1 MSPISSTAFQT
12 TLQAATTQQS
22 HTYYTTITSI
32 TIRWEK
38 NDTKAHKV
46 TPYFQNILQTLNL
59 PPAIEHIIRQSH
71 SHSYQNPNILF
82 QKAIHDILA
91 KSKPRTKNKND
102 HNLLIVHYA
111 GHAFTKNGQL
121 TFAETA
127 TATATSEKTINAD
140 TYLLKNI
147 GLVHLD
153 TLLILDHCYMGNIPT
168 RAATIPNRV
177 VEILAATSTQTP
189 RNRIPPENTFT
200 AKLAEEI
207 SRRQRSGH
215 TYIEFSDVYQTL
227 KSYENR
233 DKLRPTHALLV
244 GIGSVVLPLS
254 GSGTV
259 DPGNIAPMCTA
270 LFSVSVTEGLTTEE
284 VRKLRAWMRKLPCY
298 AGLELDRVYPG
309 KAMCLVLRSAL
320 SVYTKLHRVQGYSLI
335 AEGVGVPGEVDCLV

>member
-1 MSPISSTAFQT
+1 MSPISPTAFQT
-12 TLQAATTQQS
+12 TLQAAATQQI
-22 HTYYTTITSI
+22 HTYTTITSI

-38 NDTKAHKV
+38 DDTKAHKV
-46 TPYFQNILQTLNL
+46 TPYFQNILKTLNL
-59 PPAIEHIIRQSH
+59 SPAIEHIIRHSH
-71 SHSYQNPNILF
+71 SHPNPNIPF
-82 QKAIHDILA
+82 QKAIHDIIA
-91 KSKPRTKNKND
+91 KSKPRTNNKND
-102 HNLLIVHYA
+102 RNLLVIHYA
-111 GHAFTKNGQL
+111 GYAFTKNGQL

-127 TATATSEKTINAD
+127 TATATATSEKTINAD
-140 TYLLKNI
+140 TCLFKAI
-147 GLVHLD
+147 KTVRLD
-153 TLLILDHCYMGNIPT
+153 TLLILDHCYMGNIPS
-168 RAATIPNRV
+168 RAPTITNSV
-177 VEILAATSTQTP
+177 VEILSATSTQAP

-215 TYIEFSDVYQTL
+215 TYIEFSDVFQTL
-227 KSYENR
+227 KSHEKR

-244 GIGSVVLPLS
+244 GVGSVFLPLS

-259 DPGNIAPMCTA
+259 DPGTIAPVCTV

-284 VRKLRAWMRKLPCY
+284 VRDLRAWMRKLPCY

-335 AEGVGVPGEVDCLV
+335 AEGVGAPVEVDCLV

>member
-1 MSPISSTAFQT
+1 MSPISPTAFQN
-12 TLQAATTQQS
+12 TLQAATTQQI
-22 HTYYTTITSI
+22 HTYTTITSI

-38 NDTKAHKV
+38 DDTKAHKV
-46 TPYFQNILQTLNL
+46 TPYFKNILQTLNL
-59 PPAIEHIIRQSH
+59 PPAIEHIIRHSH
-71 SHSYQNPNILF
+71 SHPNPNIPF

-91 KSKPRTKNKND
+91 KSKPRTKND

-127 TATATSEKTINAD
+127 TATSEKTVNAD
-140 TYLLKNI
+140 TYLLKDVRA
-147 GLVHLD
+147 VHLD
-153 TLLILDHCYMGNIPT
+153 TLLILDYCYIGNIPT
-168 RAATIPNRV
+168 RAATITNRV

-189 RNRIPPENTFT
+189 RNRISSENTFT

-207 SRRQRSGH
+207 DRRQRSGH
-215 TYIEFSDVYQTL
+215 TYIEFPDVFQTL
-227 KSYENR
+227 KSHGER

-244 GIGSVVLPLS
+244 GVGSVVLPLS

-259 DPGNIAPMCTA
+259 DPGSIAPVCTV
-270 LFSVSVTEGLTTEE
+270 LFSVSVTEGLTKEE
-284 VRKLRAWMRKLPCY
+284 MRDLRALMRKLPCY

-335 AEGVGVPGEVDCLV
+335 AEGVGAPIEIDCLV